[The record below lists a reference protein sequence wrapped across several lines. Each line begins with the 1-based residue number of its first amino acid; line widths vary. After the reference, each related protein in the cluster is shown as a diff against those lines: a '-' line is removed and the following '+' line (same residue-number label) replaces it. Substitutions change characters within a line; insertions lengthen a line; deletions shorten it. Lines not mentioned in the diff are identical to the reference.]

1 MTSLIVGRAENFFF
15 NPSVEITLYGY
26 MDKPSK
32 YEVSR
37 HLTARLMVFM
47 FHQQSAEWAQT
58 VGTQSGNG
66 TGVFGSFDNL
76 LDAAD
81 E

>member
-1 MTSLIVGRAENFFF
+1 
-15 NPSVEITLYGY
+15 
-26 MDKPSK
+26 
-32 YEVSR
+32 
-37 HLTARLMVFM
+37 VFM